1 MNNNGVVASTDLI
14 WIQSAFDF
22 LMGVFDRVGMW
33 TNVRKTVGMVG
44 RPCQAGGVRSDKSY
58 TQIMTGERGGV
69 KERQREQQRKWQRQQ
84 QRQRQWL

>member
-33 TNVRKTVGMVG
+33 TNVRKTVGVVG
-44 RPCQAGGVRSDKSY
+44 
-58 TQIMTGERGGV
+58 
-69 KERQREQQRKWQRQQ
+69 
-84 QRQRQWL
+84 